1 MLRSIGRWVS
11 LFFLSFTLILLSVT
25 ATGAEGVILP
35 ETCAYKEIPL
45 YGKVQIVSSF
55 PDIKV
60 QVVSSF
66 PDLKVTVVSSFP
78 DRCGQWQFVHSFPD
92 VKVQFVESFPDIK
105 IQFVESFPGIP

>member
-1 MLRSIGRWVS
+1 MRRLIDRWVC
-11 LFFLSFTLILLSVT
+11 LFFLSFALILLSATV
-25 ATGAEGVILP
+25 TGAEGVILP